1 MNSRI
6 ILGAVSVLAISS
18 SATANL
24 VIDRGLP
31 TANLNNVSGA
41 NRSNV
46 TWGFGQNP
54 SEDYFSGDSF
64 TLGSTG
70 DPGNPTWMITK
81 ITTWTSGGSATDPNF
96 ALGDRFS
103 NVRLFVGT
111 NGLSEAA
118 GGNFSLGSNS
128 TDNSDISITKTTY
141 MNGDSYQ
148 GTTGSMINLYK
159 VEFSNLNIEVGA
171 GDNVL
176 FGVTGSA
183 RDNLTHT
190 WFNHASNAALSG
202 STQQGS
208 DDLYYYHTLSNLA
221 TGSGAWSSLG
231 NGWDKASDINV
242 LVEAQAVPEPATMT
256 VLGLGLAAVAA
267 RRRRKNS

>member
-46 TWGFGQNP
+46 TWGFTQNP

-64 TLGSTG
+64 NLGSTG
-70 DPGNPTWMITK
+70 DPNNPTWMITK
-81 ITTWTSGGSATDPNF
+81 ITTWTSAGAVSDPSF

-111 NGLSEAA
+111 NGLSEASA
-118 GGNFSLGSNS
+118 GNFSLGNNN
-128 TDNSDISITKTTY
+128 TDNSDITITKTTY
-141 MNGDSYQ
+141 SNGESYQ
-148 GTTGSMINLYK
+148 GTSGTFSNLYR
-159 VEFSNLNIEVGA
+159 VEFNNLNIEVGA
-171 GDNVL
+171 GEDVL
-176 FGVTGSA
+176 FGVTGTA
-183 RDNLTHT
+183 RSTANT

-208 DDLYYYHTLSNLA
+208 DNLYYYHTLNNLA
-221 TGSGAWSSLG
+221 TGSGAWSSMG